1 MRSAQLN
8 TDVVIAALVLLAIV
22 FGASVAAAQ
31 DHPVPDPAG
40 GVTAWGKPSNGL
52 QAGIRCPKDKQVL
65 QPGQE
70 VVLEVVVRNVSDKSI
85 EFNYLPPSRYW
96 GTPEKSTVD
105 VTSMAIFHG
114 SPRSDG
120 LGFANT
126 VHIRPGKEL
135 LMGSFSLG
143 HVRPKDPKTAHAPR
157 PELAPGK
164 YQVGSE
170 NVVVPLKGDKSDWK
184 LPTGYLDIQL
194 LRDK

>member
-1 MRSAQLN
+1 MRSAQLI
-8 TDVVIAALVLLAIV
+8 TAVVMVVLAIV
-22 FGASVAAAQ
+22 LGASVAAAQ
-31 DHPVPDPAG
+31 GHPVPDPAG

-52 QAGIRCPKDKQVL
+52 QAGIRCPKDRQVL

-70 VVLEVVVRNVSDKSI
+70 VVLEVVVRNVSDKPI
-85 EFNYLPPSRYW
+85 KFDYLPPSRFW
-96 GTPEKSTVD
+96 GTAEKSTVD
-105 VTSMAIFHG
+105 VTSIHIGHG

-126 VHIRPGKEL
+126 AHIRPGKEML
-135 LMGSFSLG
+135 LGAFSLG
-143 HVRPKDPKTAHAPR
+143 HVRPKDPKKAYAPR

-170 NVVVPLKGDKSDWK
+170 NAVLRLKGDKSDWK

-194 LRDK
+194 LQGK